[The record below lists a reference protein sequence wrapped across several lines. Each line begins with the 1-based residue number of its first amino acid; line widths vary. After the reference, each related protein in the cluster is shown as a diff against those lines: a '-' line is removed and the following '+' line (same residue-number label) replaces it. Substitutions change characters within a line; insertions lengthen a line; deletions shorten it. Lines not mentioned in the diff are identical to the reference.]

1 MTINFTIAKVSQ
13 VAEQRIKHITKW
25 CSVSVRFYSTVFA
38 SYVGLPSMQLLI
50 NSLWMIQ
57 SELRNVL
64 FWVSFVIRQNVHIKF
79 VSVYQETTKK
89 ERKQKKHNIVRL
101 DFSDITQCT
110 CVFFSL
116 LYRCKKMHYSCL
128 KLQLLIYTQY
138 VSCLKIV
145 DS

>member
-1 MTINFTIAKVSQ
+1 MDD
-13 VAEQRIKHITKW
+13 
-25 CSVSVRFYSTVFA
+25 
-38 SYVGLPSMQLLI
+38 P
-50 NSLWMIQ
+50 Q

-64 FWVSFVIRQNVHIKF
+64 FWVSFVICQNVHIKF

-89 ERKQKKHNIVRL
+89 ERKQKKKHNIMRL

-138 VSCLKIV
+138 VSCSEV
-145 DS
+145 FANC